1 MKVFV
6 TLNILHSSM
15 LQSILNK
22 FSYFST
28 PLATFSAFFRVVS
41 IKKSSSSISNTTK
54 LCTSSLKEEKFLPLL
69 LQ

>member
-28 PLATFSAFFRVVS
+28 PLATCSAFFRVVS